1 MLLRRRFAPVVLA
14 LVACGALCVAAYL
27 RFADPSTRAADAP
40 GKPAS
45 VKLHSIPDVWK
56 SPPGGLY
63 TDGKGYA
70 WFRCLVKVPEDWRG
84 QKLELF
90 SEPIDDARE
99 AYVNGVK
106 VGAAG
111 AFPPDYR
118 SGLGGPDR
126 FTVREELVKFG
137 QWNTVA
143 VRVYDDGGRRNFN
156 VAAPVLFGA
165 SSSAAGAIRLSGK
178 WQYRPGDDAAWA
190 KWEGDA
196 PADASAT
203 FSKIEGAS
211 EVERTLRKLADDAG
225 PLSPAESLKTFK
237 VPDDLALDL
246 VLADPVIGQPL
257 HISFD
262 ERGRMWL
269 VEYLQYP
276 HPAGLKAVSRD
287 QFLRTV
293 YDKVPPPP
301 PSHFRGADRV
311 TIHEDTDGDG
321 VYDKHKTFA
330 GGLNIA
336 TSVARSRGGVWV
348 LNPPYLLFYP
358 DRNNDDVPDGD
369 PEVHL
374 EGFGLEDSHSVASNL
389 TLGPDGWLYGA
400 QGSTVTGNIKR
411 PGDKEKDIVHSMGQL
426 IWRYHPETKSY
437 EIFAEGG
444 GNAQGLEIDSK
455 GRIYSGHNGGDTR
468 GFHYVQGGYYQK
480 GFAKHGS
487 LSNPYAFG
495 YFPHI
500 AHHPVQRFTHAFVI
514 YEGAALPKKYHGNL
528 FGVGPLQSHV
538 VLADVQPAGSTF
550 KTKDIG
556 HPITTTD
563 TWVRPVNIA
572 VGPDGGIYV
581 ADFYEQRI
589 DHASHYQGRVHKE
602 SGRVYRLRARAAKP
616 SAKQDTIPWAK
627 FDYGKLSTREL
638 LDVLKHP
645 NKTHRQIAL
654 RLVGDRKD
662 ASAIPAIREM
672 LANSTGQLAL
682 EALWALNLSGGLTG
696 DVALAMLD
704 HADPYVRLWTVRL
717 LCDQKQVPGESAARL
732 AALALSE
739 RNVEVRSQLACSAR
753 RLAAAQSLPI
763 VRGLLARDEDA
774 ADPHAPLLLWWA
786 IEAKAES
793 DRDAVVAMFSEA
805 ALWDKVLVR
814 EHVLERLIRRYAAAA
829 TRKDLLTCARLLGLS
844 PGPEHT
850 RRLMAGFEKA
860 FEGRSLA
867 PLPAELTAA
876 LAKAGGGSLAL
887 QVRLG
892 DGPAVAKALAIVAD
906 EKAKPQERAA
916 FVQIFGEIREPRCVA
931 VLLGIATKS
940 RDDSLRAAALGSL
953 QAYND
958 PSIPA
963 AIIPLHNT
971 LSADVQEAAQALLAS
986 RPAWALALLK
996 AIDAGTADKKLVPP
1010 TIVRKLLFHNDKDIA
1025 ALVGKHFGVVQ
1036 GSTTAEMR
1044 QEIDRYAQV
1053 IAGAAGNPYSGK
1065 KLYAANCGKCHT
1077 LFGEGGRIG
1086 PELTA
1091 YKRDDLK
1098 TMLLNVVNP
1107 SAEIREGFENY
1118 LIYTADGRALNGF
1131 LVDQDSKVVVLRGVE
1146 GQTVSVERDNIDRM
1160 APVPRSL
1167 MPEGVLKPLSAQ
1179 EVRDLFAYLRAT
1191 QPLP

>member
-1 MLLRRRFAPVVLA
+1 MLLHRRFVSLLA
-14 LVACGALCVAAYL
+14 AITLAGGTCAALCL
-27 RFADPSTRAADAP
+27 RLADWPAEAADPPS
-40 GKPAS
+40 KPAA
-45 VKLHSIPDVWK
+45 VKLHSIPEVWK
-56 SPPGGLY
+56 TPPGGLY
-63 TDGKGYA
+63 TDGKGFA
-70 WFRCLVKVPEDWRG
+70 WFRCLVKVPADWQG

-106 VGAAG
+106 VGGVG

-118 SGLGGPDR
+118 SGLNGDER
-126 FTVREELVKFG
+126 FTVREDLVKFG

-143 VRVYDDGGRRNFN
+143 IRVYDDGGRRGFN

-165 SSSAAGAIRLSGK
+165 TADAAGAIRLAGK
-178 WQYRPGDDAAWA
+178 WQYRAGDDAGDNASWA
-190 KWEGDA
+190 KWDGDL
-196 PADASAT
+196 PADGSAT

-225 PLSPAESLKTFK
+225 PLSPAESFKKFK

-246 VLADPVIGQPL
+246 VLSDPIIGQPL
-257 HISFD
+257 HMSFD

-269 VEYLQYP
+269 VEYRQYP

-301 PSHFRGADRV
+301 PHHFRGLDRI

-321 VYDKHKTFA
+321 IYDKHKTFVD
-330 GGLNIA
+330 GLNIA
-336 TSVARSRGGVWV
+336 TSVAKGRGGVWV

-400 QGSTVTGNIKR
+400 QGSTVSGHIKR

-426 IWRYHPETKSY
+426 IWRYHPETKRY

-455 GRIYSGHNGGDTR
+455 GRVYSGHNGGDTR

-480 GFAKHGS
+480 GFAKHGA
-487 LSNPYAFG
+487 LSNPYTFG
-495 YFPHI
+495 YFSQM

-514 YEGAALPKKYHGNL
+514 YEGAALPEKYNGDL

-538 VLADVQPAGSTF
+538 VMADVQPSGSTF

-602 SGRVYRLRARAAKP
+602 SGRVYRLRANDAKP
-616 SAKQDTIPWAK
+616 DAKAAAK

-654 RLVGDRKD
+654 RLIGDRKD
-662 ASAIPAIREM
+662 ASVIPVLREM
-672 LANSTGQLAL
+672 IAKNTGQLAL
-682 EALWALNLSGGLTG
+682 EALWALNLSGGLTN
-696 DVALAMLD
+696 DAALAMLD

-717 LCDQKQVPGESAARL
+717 LCDQKQVSPQISAV
-732 AALALSE
+732 LALLSVMD

-753 RLAAAQSLPI
+753 RLPATQSLPI
-763 VRGLLARDEDA
+763 VRGLLSRDEDT
-774 ADPHAPLLLWWA
+774 ADPHVPLLLWWA
-786 IEAKAES
+786 IEAKADS
-793 DRDAVVAMFSEA
+793 DQGAVLAMFSDA
-805 ALWDKVLVR
+805 ALWDKPLVR
-814 EHVLERLIRRYAAAA
+814 EQILERLMRRYAAPS
-829 TRKDLLTCARLLGLS
+829 TRKDLLTCARLLEMS
-844 PGPEHT
+844 PRAEHT
-850 RRLMAGFEKA
+850 KRLMGGFEKA
-860 FEGRSLA
+860 FEGRSLP
-867 PLPAELTAA
+867 PLPTELTAA

-887 QVRLG
+887 QLRLG
-892 DGPAVAKALAIVAD
+892 DAAAVATTLQIVGD
-906 EKAKPQERAA
+906 EKAKPQDRALY
-916 FVQIFGEIREPRCVA
+916 VQIFGQIREPRCVP
-931 VLLGIATKS
+931 VLLAIATKS

-958 PSIPA
+958 PQIPA
-963 AIIPLHNT
+963 AIIPL
-971 LSADVQEAAQALLAS
+971 LSSLPADVREVAQSLLVS
-986 RPAWALALLK
+986 RPAWALSFLK
-996 AIDAGTADKKLVPP
+996 AINAGTADKKLVPQ
-1010 TIVRKLLFHNDKDIA
+1010 TIVRKLLFHNDKEIA
-1025 ALVGKHFGVVQ
+1025 ALVGKHFGVIQ

-1044 QEIDRYAQV
+1044 QEIDRYAGV

-1077 LFGEGGRIG
+1077 LFGEGGKIG

-1160 APVPRSL
+1160 APMPRSL
-1167 MPEGVLKPLSAQ
+1167 MPEGVLKPLAPQ
-1179 EVRDLFAYLRAT
+1179 QVRDLFAYLRAT

>member
-1 MLLRRRFAPVVLA
+1 MVSLA
-14 LVACGALCVAAYL
+14 WRDKLADA
-27 RFADPSTRAADAP
+27 ADPPPKQPTIKSHA
-40 GKPAS
+40 
-45 VKLHSIPDVWK
+45 VPDVWK
-56 SPPGGLY
+56 SPPAGLY
-63 TDGKGYA
+63 TDGRGYA
-70 WFRCLVKVPEDWRG
+70 WFRCLVKVPADWKG

-106 VGAAG
+106 VGGAG

-118 SGLGGPDR
+118 SGLGGPYR
-126 FTVREELVKFG
+126 FTVPEQLVKFG
-137 QWNTVA
+137 RLNAVA
-143 VRVYDDGGRRNFN
+143 IRVYDDGGRRNFN

-165 SSSAAGAIRLSGK
+165 SESAAGAIRLAGK
-178 WQYRPGDDAAWA
+178 WQYRAGDDAAWA
-190 KWEGDA
+190 KWEPDLLGGDSTYF
-196 PADASAT
+196 D
-203 FSKIEGAS
+203 KIEGAS

-225 PLSPAESLKTFK
+225 PLSPAESRKTIK

-257 HISFD
+257 HMSFD

-276 HPAGLKAVSRD
+276 HPAGLTAISRD
-287 QFLRTV
+287 QHLRTV

-301 PSHFRGADRV
+301 PGHFRGADRV

-321 VYDKHKTFA
+321 AYDKHKTFVD
-330 GGLNIA
+330 GLNIA
-336 TSVARSRGGVWV
+336 TSAAKGRGGVWV

-358 DRNNDDVPDGD
+358 DRNNDDVPEGD

-411 PGDKEKDIVHSMGQL
+411 PDGKPKNGKPKDEKPVEAVHSMGQL
-426 IWRYHPETKSY
+426 IWRYHPETKQY

-444 GNAQGLEIDSK
+444 GNAQGLEIDSQ
-455 GRIYSGHNGGDTR
+455 GRVYSGHNGGDTR

-480 GFAKHGS
+480 GFAKHGA
-487 LSNPYAFG
+487 LSNPYTFG
-495 YFPHI
+495 YFPHM

-514 YEGAALPKKYHGNL
+514 YEGAALPAKYTGKL

-538 VLADVQPAGSTF
+538 VLADVQSSGSTF

-556 HPITTTD
+556 HPFTTND

-572 VGPDGGIYV
+572 VGPDGGVYV

-602 SGRVYRLRARAAKP
+602 SGRVYRLRAKEANVDKSR
-616 SAKQDTIPWAK
+616 AK

-638 LDVLKHP
+638 LDVLKHS
-645 NKTHRQIAL
+645 NKTHRQNAL
-654 RLVGDRKD
+654 RLIGDRKD
-662 ASAIPAIREM
+662 ASVIPVLREI
-672 LANSTGQLAL
+672 LAKNRGQFAL
-682 EALWALNLSGGLTG
+682 EALWALNLSGGLT
-696 DVALAMLD
+696 DEAALAMLA
-704 HADPYVRLWTVRL
+704 HADPQVRLWTVRL
-717 LCDQKQVPGESAARL
+717 VCDKKSAAASVATRL
-732 AALALSE
+732 ALLAHGE
-739 RNVEVRSQLACSAR
+739 TNVEVRSQLACSAR
-753 RLAAAQSLPI
+753 RLPVAQALAI
-763 VRGLLARDEDA
+763 VGGLLDHDEDT
-774 ADPHAPLLLWWA
+774 ADPHVPLLLWWA

-793 DRDAVVAMFSEA
+793 DREAVLTMFSDA
-805 ALWDKVLVR
+805 AIWEKVLVR
-814 EHVLERLIRRYAAAA
+814 EHILERLIRRYAAAA
-829 TRKDLLTCARLLGLS
+829 TRKDLLTCAQLFNLS
-844 PGPEHT
+844 TRPEHT

-860 FEGRSLA
+860 FEGRSLP
-867 PLPAELTAA
+867 PLPTELTAA
-876 LAKAGGGSLAL
+876 LSKAGGGSLAL

-892 DGPAVAKALAIVAD
+892 DSAAVAKALQIVAD

-916 FVQIFGEIREPRCVA
+916 LVQIFGEIREPRCVG
-931 VLLGIATKS
+931 VLLTIAAKS

-953 QAYND
+953 QPYND
-958 PSIPA
+958 PQVPA
-963 AIIPLHNT
+963 MLLPLHN
-971 LSADVQEAAQALLAS
+971 SFPADVREAAQSLLAS

-996 AIDAGTADKKLVPP
+996 AVDAGTADKKLLPQ
-1010 TIVRKLLFHNDKDIA
+1010 TIVRKLLFHDNKEIA
-1025 ALVGKHFGVVQ
+1025 PLVAKHFGVIQ

-1044 QEIDRYAQV
+1044 EEIDRYAALV
-1053 IAGAAGNPYSGK
+1053 AGAAGNPYGGK
-1065 KLYAANCGKCHT
+1065 KLYAANCGKCHV
-1077 LFGEGGRIG
+1077 LFGEGGKIG

-1131 LVDQDSKVVVLRGVE
+1131 LVDQDAKVVVLRGVE
-1146 GQTVSVERDNIDRM
+1146 GQTVSIERDNIERM
-1160 APVPRSL
+1160 APVARSL
-1167 MPEGVLKPLSAQ
+1167 MPEGVLKPLSPQ
-1179 EVRDLFAYLRAT
+1179 QVRDLFAYLRAT